1 MDFTIIIEKAQ
12 RGSQPMIHFL
22 NDADLHCN
30 RLGIFGSSYN
40 PVTTAHLELMRFA
53 AEQFHL
59 DRMLALA
66 GIANADKSNYDCP
79 LELRLQM
86 LALATRDNPR
96 YDIGISSHPYFVDQL
111 DALQT
116 IYSDKTEFYFI
127 VGLDTFERIV
137 DREDKYTKFYH
148 HRFIDRAESLEYLLN
163 HSSLIVASRAGAG
176 LVEVQALTELLP
188 DAVRDKIFYIE
199 FPADLGEQ
207 SASQVR
213 QNVRDGETIKGLVY
227 PAVERFIDE
236 HRLYR

>member
-1 MDFTIIIEKAQ
+1 MDFTVIIEKAQ
-12 RGSQPMIHFL
+12 PDVKPEIHFI
-22 NDADLHCN
+22 NDADLTCQ

-40 PVTTAHLELMRFA
+40 PVTMAHLELMRRA
-53 AEQFHL
+53 SEQFNL

-66 GIANADKSNYDCP
+66 GIANADKTNYDCS
-79 LELRLQM
+79 LEMRLQM
-86 LALATRDNPR
+86 LALATRDNPQ

-111 DALQT
+111 GALLT
-116 IYSDKTEFYFI
+116 LYPERTEFYFI

-148 HRFIDRAESLEYLLN
+148 RRFTDRAESLDYLLN

-176 LVEVQALTELLP
+176 FNEVQALTELLP
-188 DAVRDKIFYIE
+188 ETTRHKIYYLE

-207 SASQVR
+207 SASLVR
-213 QNVRDGETIKGLVY
+213 QRVRAGGTIAGLIH

-236 HRLYR
+236 HQLYR